1 MTQIVSNAS
10 AVGDHSQGAFHHESD
25 SQPRAAPPAES
36 PDAAGEPASDVRLLI
51 ELDPANGGFVYKTVD
66 RRTGAVIRKLP
77 RDGVLELGEGP
88 DYAAGK
94 LIRTRA

>member
-1 MTQIVSNAS
+1 
-10 AVGDHSQGAFHHESD
+10 VGDHGQGPFHHQPD
-25 SQPRAAPPAES
+25 AQPRAAPP
-36 PDAAGEPASDVRLLI
+36 PDSQDTAGEPASDVRLLI

-66 RRTGAVIRKLP
+66 RRTGAVIRKLA
-77 RDGVLELGEGP
+77 RDGVLELGAGP